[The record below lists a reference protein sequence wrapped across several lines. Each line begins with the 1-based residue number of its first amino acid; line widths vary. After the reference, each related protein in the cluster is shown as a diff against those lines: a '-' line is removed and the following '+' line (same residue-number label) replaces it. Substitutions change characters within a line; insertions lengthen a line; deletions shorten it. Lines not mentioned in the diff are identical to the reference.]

1 MQTVKIPDENRRK
14 LDLKALKGILL
25 GVDMESKAY
34 KVYVP
39 NSKKVL
45 ISRDVK
51 FIEAKKTVN
60 HNAIEISSDD
70 GFAVQNTLKDE
81 DNTEYKYN
89 INEDSSLTEES
100 NDITYQPTPVR
111 RSSRPNKGIKPQRLI
126 EQISIVMNDEQI

>member
-1 MQTVKIPDENRRK
+1 MDKTPFEYWHGRKPIYTNLNRFGGQTVKILDENRRK
-14 LDLKALKGILL
+14 LELKALKRILL
-25 GVDMESKAY
+25 AVDMELKTY

-60 HNAIEISSDD
+60 HDNAIEIPSDD

-81 DNTEYKYN
+81 DKYR
-89 INEDSSLTEES
+89 
-100 NDITYQPTPVR
+100 V
-111 RSSRPNKGIKPQRLI
+111 
-126 EQISIVMNDEQI
+126 